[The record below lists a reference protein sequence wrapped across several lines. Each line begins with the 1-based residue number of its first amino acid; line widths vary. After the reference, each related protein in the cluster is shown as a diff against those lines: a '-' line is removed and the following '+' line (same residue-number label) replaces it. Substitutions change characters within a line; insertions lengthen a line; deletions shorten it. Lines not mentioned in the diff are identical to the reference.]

1 MPGLLRSDRGG
12 LSVSS
17 PSGERKDACSLPGRC
32 RCCGGAEGAASAGGT
47 AVKQEP
53 HLHGAALCS
62 PAATKDLPPECP
74 DTTGGFTPQDS
85 THHRCGERRD
95 CRGHTQDPSDA
106 LTALGLLPLPEPT
119 FPPCTPG
126 SRSTRGRCVELTP
139 QRAAVDR
146 PSPCTGSAQH
156 LAVSAPGH
164 AVAYPGGSQNIFICQ
179 LEAVPPP
186 GQPMPVSWSDV
197 CHLWKN
203 YFDLYCV
210 LLMKRAFRGCV

>member
-1 MPGLLRSDRGG
+1 MLWTGMVRSLGQTQG
-12 LSVSS
+12 H
-17 PSGERKDACSLPGRC
+17 PSA
-32 RCCGGAEGAASAGGT
+32 
-47 AVKQEP
+47 
-53 HLHGAALCS
+53 
-62 PAATKDLPPECP
+62 
-74 DTTGGFTPQDS
+74 
-85 THHRCGERRD
+85 
-95 CRGHTQDPSDA
+95 DA
-106 LTALGLLPLPEPT
+106 LVGRKLPVLVPCPETTPVPWASGMASLLVSASSLSRVLRL
-119 FPPCTPG
+119 TPYTG
-126 SRSTRGRCVELTP
+126 SLSTRGRCVELTP